1 MSTWPDYISVVFRP
15 RGMGKTTLIMD
26 EIHELAVQNR
36 TQEVLVVVH
45 DARHGQWW
53 ENVWRDK
60 YPALR
65 PPRIMSIQNTLPI
78 RGRRFEK
85 IYVEDVDVQEDGIYS
100 VKLRDVL
107 PALVFARDPELIFTC
122 SPLDIKFEAPHERD
136 KREAEEKVQART
148 ARRRFM
154 DQLII
159 GYIAA
164 TGKMPKLPYRM
175 MNGR

>member
-1 MSTWPDYISVVFRP
+1 
-15 RGMGKTTLIMD
+15 MGKTTLIMD

-107 PALVFARDPELIFTC
+107 PALVFARDPELIFT
-122 SPLDIKFEAPHERD
+122 
-136 KREAEEKVQART
+136 
-148 ARRRFM
+148 
-154 DQLII
+154 
-159 GYIAA
+159 
-164 TGKMPKLPYRM
+164 
-175 MNGR
+175 